1 MTLRNAL
8 SAQTVAIG
16 LSGTNKAEVIESLL
30 DLLDRAG
37 KLKDRAAAKA
47 AVLAREQKMST
58 GMKNGIA
65 IPHGKTD
72 AVDGLV
78 ACVAVSKE
86 AVDFNAL
93 DGQGCRIFI
102 MTLSPPEKTG
112 PHLQFLAEVSQLFK
126 NPEQRQAVLDAKSA
140 DELLAI
146 ILP

>member
-8 SAQTVAIG
+8 NAQTVAIG
-16 LSGTNKAEVIESLL
+16 LKARTKTEIIDSLL
-30 DLLDRAG
+30 ELLDRAG
-37 KLKDRAAAKA
+37 KLKDRAAARA

-78 ACVAVSKE
+78 ACVAVSAE
-86 AVDFNAL
+86 AVDFEAL

-126 NPEQRQAVLDAKSA
+126 SPERRQAVLDAA
-140 DELLAI
+140 NAEELLAI
-146 ILP
+146 ILS